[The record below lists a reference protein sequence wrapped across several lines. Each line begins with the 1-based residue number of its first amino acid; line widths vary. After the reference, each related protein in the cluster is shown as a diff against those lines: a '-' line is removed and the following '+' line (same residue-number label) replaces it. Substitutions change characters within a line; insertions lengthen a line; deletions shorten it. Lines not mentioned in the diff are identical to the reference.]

1 MPTAITHDPVFTT
14 PVSSTNTAVVRWSG
28 TAGAVLQD
36 SGVLIDGSNNITGA
50 GTIGSGAITSTGG
63 ITGTQVDI
71 LAQGD
76 LRLQDTTGGQYVAL
90 QAAGTTTTHT
100 LTLPATQGSAST
112 VLTNNGSGT
121 LTWAAPSS
129 GPSQAVEA
137 DIESETNQDTYIP
150 PDLAKHIPGAAKFWG
165 DILLAGTL
173 TGTDYNVASITDN
186 GVGYRTV
193 VYTTAMAE
201 SNYPV
206 QVTNRGHTNYAS
218 SPFTETHTTSGMDIR
233 IRRTESPWALMDER
247 NNVTGYGL
255 A

>member
-1 MPTAITHDPVFTT
+1 M
-14 PVSSTNTAVVRWSG
+14 
-28 TAGAVLQD
+28 
-36 SGVLIDGSNNITGA
+36 
-50 GTIGSGAITSTGG
+50 
-63 ITGTQVDI
+63 
-71 LAQGD
+71 
-76 LRLQDTTGGQYVAL
+76 
-90 QAAGTTTTHT
+90 
-100 LTLPATQGSAST
+100 
-112 VLTNNGSGT
+112 
-121 LTWAAPSS
+121 
-129 GPSQAVEA
+129 
-137 DIESETNQDTYIP
+137 
-150 PDLAKHIPGAAKFWG
+150 
-165 DILLAGTL
+165 

-233 IRRTESPWALMDER
+233 IRRTESSYALMDER